1 MDSSQIHLLVN
12 HIPITG
18 VLIGLFVL
26 IAGLSFK
33 KDLVKITALGI
44 FIFSGLT
51 AILAQLTGEGAE
63 KLAKKAGNFS
73 ETMIHMHE
81 EYSRAFFAIV
91 VILSFTAIVTYYLQ
105 LKKKRKLF
113 YMYIVVLILAI
124 GSAFVGYTVSNSG
137 RQIHHPEIRNSKDVI
152 DVTLR

>member
-63 KLAKKAGNFS
+63 KL
-73 ETMIHMHE
+73 
-81 EYSRAFFAIV
+81 
-91 VILSFTAIVTYYLQ
+91 VILV
-105 LKKKRKLF
+105 KR
-113 YMYIVVLILAI
+113 
-124 GSAFVGYTVSNSG
+124 
-137 RQIHHPEIRNSKDVI
+137 
-152 DVTLR
+152 